1 MISQDDTIGLAD
13 IGFNFDPS
21 IESMLPIGDPI
32 QITSREKRCISIL
45 RGVVGPKY
53 LIVDVPLVGGKKFY
67 PDYGSVITVRF
78 LLSGAVYGFKTGI
91 VRVHEKSGLVVLEYP
106 DSIQKVEL
114 RKSERLN
121 VMISAVITTGCETD
135 SDTGQTWTMET
146 LDGAILDISEIGALL
161 AVNSSDLI
169 NVGHTVTIS
178 ATLPGGANVDSLNAE
193 IRNVK
198 PASSK
203 LLLGVSF
210 SRVDDK
216 NMGAIRK
223 FYTDCIS
230 YKASAEYKG

>member
-1 MISQDDTIGLAD
+1 MVSQNGTNELAGIGSNIDD
-13 IGFNFDPS
+13 S
-21 IESMLPIGDPI
+21 IESMLPIEDPI
-32 QITSREKRCISIL
+32 QITSREKRYISIL
-45 RGVVGPKY
+45 RGVVGPKH
-53 LIVDVPLVGGKKFY
+53 LVVDVPLVGGKKFY
-67 PDYGSVITVRF
+67 PDYSSVITVRF
-78 LLSGAVYGFKTGI
+78 LLNGAVYGFKTGI
-91 VRVHEKSGLVVLEYP
+91 IRVHEKFGLIVLEYP
-106 DSIQKVEL
+106 DSISKVEL

-169 NVGHTVTIS
+169 DVGHTVTIS
-178 ATLPGGANVDSLNAE
+178 AALPGGIRVDSLNAE

-198 PASSK
+198 PSSRK

-223 FYTDCIS
+223 FYNDCVS